1 MFELYAAE
9 TPWALGFGLVLG
21 LMVGSFLNVV
31 IGRYPQML
39 QRQWRQE
46 CQLLLEQEP
55 HTSDAKF
62 NLATPNSHC
71 PKCQSPIRWYDN
83 IPVLSW
89 TLWLRGKCRNCQA
102 PISIRYPSIELLTGA
117 VFAYLTYLFGVS
129 FEVALYWVAAS
140 LTISLFFIDYDTQ
153 LLPDPFN
160 YVLLWLGLAAA
171 MLNFTIPLQDAVIGA
186 MLGYLILWSIYW
198 LFKLLTGKEG
208 MGYGDF
214 KLLAAIGAW
223 VGYSQ
228 LGVVIL
234 ASAGSGAVIG
244 IIWQFLRGARGQAIP
259 FGPFLILGGIISLIW
274 GDWLVAQYWQWA
286 LAA

>member
-1 MFELYAAE
+1 MFELYAAG
-9 TPWALGFGLVLG
+9 TPWAIGFGLVLG

-55 HTSDAKF
+55 SATTTKF

-71 PKCQSPIRWYDN
+71 PKCQNPIRWYDN

-89 TLWLRGKCRNCQA
+89 ALWLKGKCRNCKA
-102 PISIRYPSIELLTGA
+102 PISVRYPSIELLTG
-117 VFAYLTYLFGVS
+117 VIFAYLTYVFGVS
-129 FEVALYWVAAS
+129 FEVTLYWVAAS
-140 LTISLFFIDYDTQ
+140 LTVSLFFIDYDTQ

-171 MLNFTIPLQDAVIGA
+171 MLNFTVPLQDAVIGA
-186 MLGYLILWSIYW
+186 MLGYLMLWSIYW

-244 IIWQFLRGARGQAIP
+244 IIWQLLRGARGQAIP
-259 FGPFLILGGIISLIW
+259 FGPFLIFGGLISLIW